1 MGTHGTV
8 ILRAVGITV
17 ELEYVMAQILV
28 KMIVLQRFQRMLQLV
43 AWAHNAPWEKKMLF
57 DYKDNAKMVLVKEN
71 HKLTHL
77 TYPLNPQEE
86 KVPTC

>member
-28 KMIVLQRFQRMLQLV
+28 KMIVLQRFQRML
-43 AWAHNAPWEKKMLF
+43 
-57 DYKDNAKMVLVKEN
+57 
-71 HKLTHL
+71 
-77 TYPLNPQEE
+77 
-86 KVPTC
+86 